1 MKDRRIGTLAM
12 IATVVIWGISFVS
25 IEVGLRA
32 FAPMTLGLVRFVF
45 ATALIF
51 IMCRVTKTDMTLHSK
66 DIKYMLVA
74 GLIGITAYFYFE
86 NTGIQYTNASIASL
100 VVASLPV
107 FSFLADMAVYKLKWT
122 KEILISLAMSV
133 TGVIFI
139 VGLDVDALI
148 SSGYMIGYLM
158 MLASAVAW
166 IFYSLASKP
175 LFDRYSPMTMTFY
188 QFLIGTVGFLPF
200 ALLEQNNFTALNM
213 EVVLHVLFLGVFAS
227 AAGFYLYLI
236 GLEKLGITQSSLYL
250 NLIPVVT
257 VIFGYFYLGQLIS
270 GMQMIGGGF
279 VILSVYLI
287 NLRPGQGNDRNGE
300 SIKVEIGCD

>member
-1 MKDRRIGTLAM
+1 MEGKKLGVLAM
-12 IATVVIWGISFVS
+12 VATVVIWGISFVS
-25 IEVGLRA
+25 IEIGLRA
-32 FAPMTLGLVRFVF
+32 FAPMTLGLVRFIF
-45 ATALIF
+45 ATALIYV
-51 IMCRVTKTDMTLHSK
+51 MCRVTKADMTLHKK
-66 DIKYMLVA
+66 DLKYMMVA
-74 GLIGITAYFYFE
+74 GLVGITAYFYFE

-107 FSFLADMAVYKLKWT
+107 FSFLADMIVYKLKWT

-139 VGLDVDALI
+139 VGLDMDALI
-148 SSGYMIGYLM
+148 ASGYMIGYLM
-158 MLASAVAW
+158 MLASAIAW

-175 LFDRYSPMTMTFY
+175 LFERYSSMTITFY
-188 QFLIGTVGFLPF
+188 QFLIGTIGFIPF
-200 ALLEQNNFTALNM
+200 ALFEQNNLPALDA
-213 EVVLHVLFLGVFAS
+213 EIILHVLFLGIFAS

-236 GLEKLGITQSSLYL
+236 ALERLGITTSSLYL

-257 VIFGYFYLGQLIS
+257 VVFGYFYLGQMIS

-287 NLRPGQGNDRNGE
+287 NLKH
-300 SIKVEIGCD
+300 S